1 MIIKLTNSR
10 QRGFQGTNREEHTH
24 QLGDECNPSTN
35 MYRNACQ
42 ADCKGEKNSNI
53 VKIRFVK
60 NAYKWV
66 ENSKKKEKKKKL
78 QNMNKTL
85 YCHG

>member
-24 QLGDECNPSTN
+24 THQPGDECNPSTN

-42 ADCKGEKNSNI
+42 ADCKGEKN
-53 VKIRFVK
+53 
-60 NAYKWV
+60 
-66 ENSKKKEKKKKL
+66 
-78 QNMNKTL
+78 
-85 YCHG
+85 